1 MKKLKY
7 IKLFENLHPNEHEE
21 DLESVHALV
30 ASGMLDDSEIIPMLL
45 KLNAISWENTALIEI
60 QGESIA
66 GKLSYR
72 ARLQFAGRQR
82 YFNMDKRE
90 QLSSDTVIRLA
101 KAEAVAMGA
110 DFAWRSNN
118 LFATLYDLQTGK
130 DFNIE
135 NVGTRQV
142 MTTMLGVNT
151 SKLREDLDVSDL
163 EKSDEYI
170 ELAKVGLT
178 SRQVTVTVHTGYFMD
193 DEELDYDKVGEKYAD
208 EIKNWTG
215 KNGLR
220 VIKGN
225 VELNADAGNNYYMT
239 GSFTYNVMFSDRSV
253 LTIKTFIQRSSEV
266 VEEYSIVKDNQKVDL
281 TGIYIKFEEE
291 GTYLDPIHDENGDL
305 IITQPLDFVVQYS
318 GLY

>member
-30 ASGMLDDSEIIPMLL
+30 TSGMLDDSEIIPMLL

-72 ARLQFAGRQR
+72 GRLQFAGKQM
-82 YFNMDKRE
+82 YFNLDKRE
-90 QLSSDTVIRLA
+90 QLSSDEVIRLA

-130 DFNIE
+130 DFSIE
-135 NVGTRQV
+135 DVPTRQV
-142 MTTMLGVNT
+142 MTTMLSINT
-151 SKLREDLDVSDL
+151 SRLREDLDVSDL

-170 ELAKVGLT
+170 ELSKVGLT
-178 SRQVTVTVHTGYFMD
+178 SSQVAVTVHTGYFMD
-193 DEELDYDKVGEKYAD
+193 DEELDYDKVEEEYAD

-215 KNGLR
+215 SNGLK

-225 VELNADAGNNYYMT
+225 IELNADSDNYYTT
-239 GSFTYNVMFSDRSV
+239 GSFTYDVMFSDQSV
-253 LTIKTFIQRSSEV
+253 LTIKTFIQRSLEV
-266 VEEYSIVKDNQKVDL
+266 VEEYSITKDNQKVDL
-281 TGIYIKFEEE
+281 TDIYIKFEEE
-291 GTYLDPIHDENGDL
+291 GTYPDPIHDENGDL